1 MSGQGCKLERR
12 WSETQRH
19 GASHTQRP
27 QAFRERDRE
36 RQRET
41 QRERRCRETETNQE
55 TGKGGGRPQS
65 RAQLTKLADE
75 GELLRAVV
83 RGHPPK
89 GRVSPDVAAGFGC
102 RSILPSAPVAVA
114 HT

>member
-1 MSGQGCKLERR
+1 MNRDASWRDDGV
-12 WSETQRH
+12 RH
-19 GASHTQRP
+19 RDTEHHTHRD
-27 QAFRERDRE
+27 RGHLERDRE

-55 TGKGGGRPQS
+55 TGKDGGRPQN

-75 GELLRAVV
+75 GELLSAVV